1 MVISYDVERN
11 VEYLADIRLCVCN
24 SRKTADVLRIFDP
37 VMIPR
42 YRHLDNTYNETQDV
56 LTKTYHV
63 LLFWS
68 TCYRQNHAKEF
79 IFISCLLYAYEV
91 SNFQEYINL
100 VSVPILIIILSAKL
114 AMMKHPNNPCDDGQE
129 TLQWKNHVGVR
140 SVSNFMSLS

>member
-1 MVISYDVERN
+1 MMHALVFLHPPFLVIFLLMLMVISYDVERN

-63 LLFWS
+63 LLF
-68 TCYRQNHAKEF
+68 
-79 IFISCLLYAYEV
+79 
-91 SNFQEYINL
+91 
-100 VSVPILIIILSAKL
+100 
-114 AMMKHPNNPCDDGQE
+114 
-129 TLQWKNHVGVR
+129 
-140 SVSNFMSLS
+140 